1 MKRFPKHNN
10 NESNNYICYTTSSYF
25 DDIDKQISEKTITY
39 KRFKRNKTDELPKTK
54 KKCKIRHKQAK
65 PKNQVIP
72 DKLKIL
78 EQKASRHKRYTENPG
93 FSSTGV
99 PLPTDEAKLEFAAS
113 KKRRRDNSI
122 RNIAER
128 TNLIEE
134 VNFILIFAQAD
145 RTKSINEC

>member
-10 NESNNYICYTTSSYF
+10 NESNNYICYTTSTYF

-113 KKRRRDNSI
+113 KKRRRDNYYKKYSGENKPHRGSKFYI
-122 RNIAER
+122 NIC
-128 TNLIEE
+128 TGGQN
-134 VNFILIFAQAD
+134 
-145 RTKSINEC
+145 KKY